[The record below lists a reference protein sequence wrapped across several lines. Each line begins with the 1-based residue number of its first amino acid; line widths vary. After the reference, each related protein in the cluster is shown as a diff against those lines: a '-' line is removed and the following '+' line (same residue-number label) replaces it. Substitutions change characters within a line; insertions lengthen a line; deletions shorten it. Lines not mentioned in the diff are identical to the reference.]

1 MRKIILLTALTSSL
15 TAFTQQPRT
24 FTYDAAGNRIAIYV
38 PTESAPEA
46 PLFYAE
52 DDIDDSIGTY
62 VTTND
67 GCTESGAEPGDIK
80 AKNSPNALKNKDPKI
95 WKNGQV
101 FTAPIWIGYRNKN
114 TVYRIGYSAHFVQDK
129 TQDKVHSITGYPR
142 FDDYGN
148 MYEGFYLRT
157 SQYNP
162 LSLWY

>member
-1 MRKIILLTALTSSL
+1 M
-15 TAFTQQPRT
+15 
-24 FTYDAAGNRIAIYV
+24 AAK
-38 PTESAPEA
+38 
-46 PLFYAE
+46 AE
-52 DDIDDSIGTY
+52 GIKLG
-62 VTTND
+62 TTND

-114 TVYRIGYSAHFVQDK
+114 TVYRIGYSDHFVQDK
-129 TQDKVHSITGYPR
+129 TQDKVHSITGNPR